1 MPSFFA
7 NNTLEAES
15 DANPGLAANLD
26 YAVGEMP
33 SFFANNTLEAESD
46 ANATALQI
54 CAARQQVVAGMNYF
68 LSFSTNCSDP
78 DLIRTNVTI
87 WRMLDGTMNVTDFTG
102 GLS

>member
-1 MPSFFA
+1 
-7 NNTLEAES
+7 
-15 DANPGLAANLD
+15 
-26 YAVGEMP
+26 MP